1 MARWKWGRGSSHPVG
16 PSTALVASTQVL
28 DTSRGTKDLI
38 RRMSWQQD
46 AWGYYATNGEYAY
59 AIDWAAQANSRM
71 RLKAAKLVPGAD
83 EPEILDEGPAVDVM
97 DALAGGIGGQSELLA
112 QGTRLL
118 QIPGDSY
125 AVGRQRRAGGIQ
137 EWSMYAPD
145 VCRMSSGVFEVQ
157 TAESTFERLP
167 PGSLVI
173 RIYNKDPRYP
183 WLATSP
189 SRAAIPV
196 LGEIDLVSRSV
207 ITTLTSRL
215 ASNGLLILPQ
225 EMTFP
230 GTAQNADGPSALVNN
245 LIEVASQAIKNPGSA
260 SAAIPIPIQVPGQWI
275 EAIRHLTFAG
285 VLDEKLL
292 DLLMNALTRLARS
305 LNVPAEILTGVGSV
319 NHWGSWQIEDSAIKL
334 HLSPIVE
341 TLCAGL
347 TEGYLLPALE
357 SLGIPTQE
365 GDGTRYLVW
374 YDTSELEQKPDLGE
388 RAMQLHDRVAIS
400 DAALREATG
409 FDEQSA
415 PTPEETRTQIL
426 ARLAYN
432 GQKITDAL
440 TELSGVP
447 TTPVPGSGEPTP
459 DDSLSPESDDPGT
472 GDITIPD
479 TIADMPP
486 LSVDA

>member
-1 MARWKWGRGSSHPVG
+1 MARWKWGRDPVRSAE
-16 PSTALVASTQVL
+16 STRALVASTQVL
-28 DTSRGTKDLI
+28 DTGRGTRDLV
-38 RRMSWQQD
+38 RRMPWQMD
-46 AWGYYATNGEYAY
+46 AWGYYETNGEYAY

-83 EPEILDEGPAVDVM
+83 EPEILDEGPAADVM

-125 AVGRQRRAGGIQ
+125 AVGRQRGPGGVQ
-137 EWSMYAPD
+137 EWGMYAPD
-145 VCRMSSGVFEVQ
+145 VCRMSAGVFEIQ
-157 TAESTFERLP
+157 TAESTYERVE
-167 PGSLVI
+167 PGSLVL
-173 RIYNKDPRYP
+173 RIYNKDPRRS

-189 SRAAIPV
+189 SRAAIPI
-196 LGEIDLVSRSV
+196 LGEIDLINRSV

-225 EMTFP
+225 EVTFP
-230 GTAQNADGPSALVNN
+230 GIAQNADGPSALINQ

-260 SAAIPIPIQVPGQWI
+260 SAAIPIPLQVPGQWI

-285 VLDEKLL
+285 LLDEKLL
-292 DLLMNALTRLARS
+292 DQLTLDLTRLARS
-305 LNVPAEILTGVGSV
+305 LNVPAEILTGVGGV
-319 NHWGSWQIEDSAIKL
+319 NHWGAWQIEDSAIKI

-341 TLCAGL
+341 TMCAGF
-347 TEGYLLPALE
+347 TRGYLLPALE
-357 SLGIPTQE
+357 SLKIPTQE
-365 GDGTRYLVW
+365 ADGTRYLVW
-374 YDTSELEQKPDLGE
+374 YDKSELEQKPDLGE
-388 RAMQLHDRVAIS
+388 RAVQLHDRVAIS
-400 DAALREATG
+400 DAALREASG

-415 PTPEETRTQIL
+415 PTPEEVKTQIL

-447 TTPVPGSGEPTP
+447 TTPVPESGMPTP
-459 DDSLSPESDDPGT
+459 DDPPSPGSDDSGT
-472 GDITIPD
+472 GDITVPD

-486 LSVDA
+486 IAVDA

>member
-1 MARWKWGRGSSHPVG
+1 MARWKWGRGAARSSES
-16 PSTALVASTQVL
+16 STALTASTQVV
-28 DTSRGTKDLI
+28 DTGRGTKDLI
-38 RRMSWQQD
+38 RRASWQQE

-125 AVGRQRRAGGIQ
+125 AVGRQHGTVQ
-137 EWSMYAPD
+137 DWDMYAPD

-157 TAESTFERLP
+157 TAESTFERLGP
-167 PGSLVI
+167 DSLII
-173 RIYNKDPRYP
+173 RIYNKDPRFS
-183 WLATSP
+183 WVATSP
-189 SRAAIPV
+189 SRACIGI
-196 LGEIDLVSRSV
+196 LGEIDLISRSV

-230 GTAQNADGPSALVNN
+230 GTAQNADGPSALINQ

-260 SAAIPIPIQVPGQWI
+260 SAAIPIPLQVPGQWI
-275 EAIRHLTFAG
+275 DAIRHLTFAG

-305 LNVPAEILTGVGSV
+305 LNVPAEILTGVGGV
-319 NHWGSWQIEDSAIKL
+319 NHWGAWQIESAAIKI

-341 TLCAGL
+341 TICSGL
-347 TEGYLLPALE
+347 TAGYLLPALE

-365 GDGTRYLVW
+365 DDGTRYLVW
-374 YDTSELEQKPDLGE
+374 YDASELEQKPDLGE
-388 RAMQLHDRVAIS
+388 RAVQLHDRLAIS
-400 DAALREATG
+400 DAALREAAG

-415 PTPEETRTQIL
+415 PTSDEVNDQIL
-426 ARLAYN
+426 KRLAYN
-432 GQKITDAL
+432 GQKITDAY

-447 TTPVPGSGEPTP
+447 TTPVPEPGVPTP
-459 DDSLSPESDDPGT
+459 DDPLSPGSDGSGT
-472 GDITIPD
+472 GITIPD

-486 LSVDA
+486 VSMGV

>member
-1 MARWKWGRGSSHPVG
+1 MGRWKWGRGPIRRDESL
-16 PSTALVASTQVL
+16 TASTQIV
-28 DTSRGTKDLI
+28 DTTRGTRDLI
-38 RRMSWQQD
+38 RRASWQID
-46 AWGYYATNGEYAY
+46 AWNYYATNGEYAY

-83 EPEILDEGPAVDVM
+83 EPEILDSGPAVDVM

-125 AVGRQRRAGGIQ
+125 AVGRQRGSVQ
-137 EWSMYAPD
+137 DWTMYAPD
-145 VCRMSSGVFEVQ
+145 VCRMSAGVFEVQ
-157 TAESTFERLP
+157 TAESTFERIE
-167 PGSLVI
+167 PGSLVL
-173 RIYNKDPRYP
+173 RIYNKDPRFQ

-189 SRAAIPV
+189 SRACIGI
-196 LGEIDLVSRSV
+196 LGEIDLISRSV

-230 GTAQNADGPSALVNN
+230 GVAQTSDGPSALINQ

-305 LNVPAEILTGVGSV
+305 LNVPAEILTGVGGV
-319 NHWGSWQIEDSAIKL
+319 NHWGAWQIEDSAIKI

-341 TLCAGL
+341 TMCQGL
-347 TEGYLLPALE
+347 TVGYLLPALE
-357 SLGIPTQE
+357 SLGVPIQE
-365 GDGTRYLVW
+365 EDGTRYLVW
-374 YDTSELEQKPDLGE
+374 YDASELEQKPDLGE
-388 RAMQLHDRVAIS
+388 RAIQLHDRVAIS

-415 PTPEETRTQIL
+415 PTPDEARTQIL
-426 ARLAYN
+426 TRLAYN
-432 GQKITDAL
+432 GQQVTDAL

-447 TTPVPGSGEPTP
+447 ATPVPGPGGPTP
-459 DDSLSPESDDPGT
+459 DGSLSPEPEGPGT
-472 GDITIPD
+472 GITIPD

-486 LSVDA
+486 VSVDA